1 MEFVKIFKNI
11 VKTWDRNKIIKS
23 IYILLDKLDISEEQ
37 KDVYKN
43 AIEILDDTKLKSLEN
58 KLIITL
64 EQVQEKILD
73 YRSSKDKLKF
83 QKISKNLNWIR
94 RKEIIEKE
102 KDELT
107 LWLLTSNL

>member
-43 AIEILDDTKLKSLEN
+43 AIEILDDTKLIKLRDNLINNLDNIEYRRNKLKTKNLEN
-58 KLIITL
+58 SI
-64 EQVQEKILD
+64 
-73 YRSSKDKLKF
+73 SNKD
-83 QKISKNLNWIR
+83 QSLNWIR
-94 RKEIIEKE
+94 RKEILEKE
-102 KDELT
+102 KEELE